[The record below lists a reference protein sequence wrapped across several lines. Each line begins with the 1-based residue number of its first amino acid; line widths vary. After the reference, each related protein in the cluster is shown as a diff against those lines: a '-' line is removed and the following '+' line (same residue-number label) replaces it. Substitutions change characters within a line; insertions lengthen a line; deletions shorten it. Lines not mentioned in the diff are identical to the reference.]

1 MSIIIYQNEQV
12 FYYKDLGEIIFF
24 SFGQPFCRIIG
35 RSVFYRFTP
44 DSALYDADV
53 KCAIFELTGFSIPWR
68 DLPVNYKWNEV
79 KFRNERDF
87 LRQIQRIKG

>member
-24 SFGQPFCRIIG
+24 SFGKPFCRIIG
-35 RSVFYRFTP
+35 RSVFYRFAP

-53 KCAIFELTGFSIPWR
+53 KCAISEM
-68 DLPVNYKWNEV
+68 K
-79 KFRNERDF
+79 
-87 LRQIQRIKG
+87 

>member
-1 MSIIIYQNEQV
+1 MSIIIYQNEQP
-12 FYYKDLGEIIFF
+12 FYYKDLEEIIFF
-24 SFGQPFCRIIG
+24 SFGQPFCSIIG
-35 RSVFYRFTP
+35 RSLFYRFTP
-44 DSALYDADV
+44 YSALYDADV
-53 KCAIFELTGFSIPWR
+53 KCALTGFSIPWR